1 MTDVVRV
8 EGLYELKLK
17 LDTLPAAL
25 QKKALRGA
33 LSAAAKQAR
42 DAARAAAPIGKGPR
56 RRGGRTVPAGTLKR
70 SAMVAFDRRQSNAT
84 QAVYRVTFRRGK
96 KQQKGNRD
104 AYYASW
110 VEFGHR
116 IVPRKPKGAAWRRK
130 KGIVS
135 AFSLGGRRA
144 SATGQVAGRRFL
156 TNSFA
161 ANRNRYLQTF
171 EQTLR
176 AKFDEAVR

>member
-1 MTDVVRV
+1 MAEIVHV
-8 EGLYELKLK
+8 EGLRELKLK
-17 LDTLPAAL
+17 LDRLPADL

-33 LSAAAKQAR
+33 LSAAARQAR

-116 IVPRKPKGAAWRRK
+116 IVPRKPKGAWWRRK

-135 AFSLGGRRA
+135 AFSLAGRRVTA
-144 SATGQVAGRRFL
+144 GGTVPGRRFL

-161 ANRNRYLQTF
+161 AGRARFLQTF
-171 EQTLR
+171 ENTLR

>member
-1 MTDVVRV
+1 MAEVVYV
-8 EGLYELKLK
+8 EGLRELKLK
-17 LDTLPAAL
+17 LDRLPADL

-33 LSAAAKQAR
+33 LSAAASQAR
-42 DAARAAAPIGKGPR
+42 DAARALAPIGKGPR

-70 SAMVAFDRRQSNAT
+70 SAIVAFDRKQSNQT
-84 QAVYRVTFRRGK
+84 QAVYVVTFRRGK
-96 KQQKGNRD
+96 KHQKGNRD

-116 IVPRKPKGAAWRRK
+116 IVPRKPKGSFWRRK

-135 AFSLGGRRA
+135 AFSLAGRRVN
-144 SATGQVAGRRFL
+144 ATGSVPGRRFL
-156 TNSFA
+156 TNSFSA
-161 ANRNRYLQTF
+161 GRARYLQTF
-171 EQTLR
+171 ETTLL

>member
-1 MTDVVRV
+1 VTDVVRV

-70 SAMVAFDRRQSNAT
+70 SALVAFDRRQSNAT
-84 QAVYRVTFRRGK
+84 QAVYVVTFRRGK

-161 ANRNRYLQTF
+161 ANRSRYLQTF